1 MSESENKITLQEIC
15 YYIFFSALFFSKGIG
30 LYDGQ
35 MAFKI
40 FLVISIAFF
49 AAKMLLTE
57 YDLYEAGII
66 GLLGICSF
74 LSYWHTG
81 EKGILLVFMMVS
93 GLKNISLKQ
102 LWKVALMVWCL
113 SYLPAVVLTTL
124 KIVDS
129 PFKVHIRPMVGFAIR
144 WGMGSSHPNVGHVG
158 YLVLAVLVVYVL
170 GEKISWKWCLL
181 LFAGNCYVFLYTIS
195 QTGFLMTSFYL
206 AAVIY
211 LMCRKNPSRLEYGI
225 VQCVLPLC
233 VLISIVLPVVL
244 EGKAFDILNKLT
256 NTRMVQSR
264 RYLMEEEI
272 TWFGRALG
280 LNNAG
285 YTLDN
290 SFMFAFMTYGIVTFL
305 ILMLAYYF
313 IIRKYI
319 REERKR
325 ELAVI
330 VTMLVAGISEP
341 FLFNTSFKNL
351 SLLFL
356 GELIFEG
363 NRERK
368 GILSKKICLGG
379 GWNREFVCGKARK
392 GAIGRIEDEICLFAG
407 RLKKGL
413 FAGALAGGL
422 LWSVSYAVMVKPP
435 EEILVPYEICDY
447 VDKPE
452 LLYLTPEDLDDKAVL
467 GYVNEDTPMLAF
479 GGTLVQIEYVREIV
493 CRFVYGACI
502 GMGIILTVGYIRR
515 KGSED
520 RCEDFDDKQVSA
532 S

>member
-35 MAFKI
+35 TAFKF
-40 FLVISIAFF
+40 FLVIGAVFF

-57 YDLYEAGII
+57 YNLYEAGVI
-66 GLLGICSF
+66 GLLGICAF
-74 LSYWHTG
+74 LSYWHTR
-81 EKGILLVFMMVS
+81 EKGILLVFMMVA
-93 GLKNISLKQ
+93 GLKNIPVKR
-102 LWKVALMVWCL
+102 LWKVALAVWCL

-129 PFKVHIRPMVGFAIR
+129 PFKVHIRPVVGFAVR
-144 WGMGSSHPNVGHVG
+144 WGLGSSHPNVGHVG
-158 YLVLAVLVVYVL
+158 YLVLAILAVYVL

-211 LMCRKNPSRLEYGI
+211 LIYRKNPSRLEYGM

-233 VLISIVLPVVL
+233 VLISIVLPVAL
-244 EGKAFDILNKLT
+244 EGRAFDILNKLT

-280 LNNAG
+280 LNNEG

-313 IIRKYI
+313 IIRKYS
-319 REERKR
+319 REKRKK

-351 SLLFL
+351 SLFFF
-356 GELIFEG
+356 GELIFE
-363 NRERK
+363 NSREWK
-368 GILSKKICLGG
+368 GISGKKICMAS
-379 GWNREFVCGKARK
+379 GWNREFACGKA
-392 GAIGRIEDEICLFAG
+392 GAAARIGYGIRLSAG
-407 RLKKGL
+407 KLKKGM
-413 FAGALAGGL
+413 AVGALAGGL
-422 LWSVSYAVMVKPP
+422 LWSVSYAAMAEPP
-435 EEILVPYEICDY
+435 EEIFVPYEICDY
-447 VDKPE
+447 VDEPE
-452 LLYLTPEDLDDKAVL
+452 LQYLAPEDLDGKTVL
-467 GYVNEDTPMLAF
+467 GYVDEDTPMLAF
-479 GGTLVQIEYVREIV
+479 GGMLVQIEYVREIV

-502 GMGIILTVGYIRR
+502 GMGIMTAAGYIRR

-520 RCEDFDDKQVSA
+520 YCEDFDDKQVSV